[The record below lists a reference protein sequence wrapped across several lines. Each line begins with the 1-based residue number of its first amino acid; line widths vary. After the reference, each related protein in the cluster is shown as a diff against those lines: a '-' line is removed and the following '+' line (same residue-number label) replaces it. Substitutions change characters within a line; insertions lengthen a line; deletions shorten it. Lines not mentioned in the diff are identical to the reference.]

1 MILTSESIIMLII
14 IKELLFY
21 IGATVTTISTVSDF
35 FGGRGGWGKTVKP
48 KRRLYL
54 EIRWAVLDN

>member
-21 IGATVTTISTVSDF
+21 IGATVTTISTVTLWAGVWGRDRKSETPAV
-35 FGGRGGWGKTVKP
+35 FG
-48 KRRLYL
+48 
-54 EIRWAVLDN
+54 N